1 MTRILLPTVTFTI
14 MLCLALMYAS
24 PVFAQPPVM
33 VEALQPLD
41 NPPLWA
47 LLERQAIDAM
57 DRAAPVILERYTNPD
72 GTLMWPTSPDFQS
85 IDALDDAYESV
96 HNWPLLYLLGGD
108 ERILGLARE
117 QFDSITRRMT
127 NHDTGNGYPMVVK
140 EYQPAYDWF
149 HQGEGNMLFYLL
161 SMADPTDGKTVERA
175 RRFAGL
181 FLNEDAD
188 APNYDPEHKIIRCA
202 HNGSKGPGFWNF
214 DGSPIWTMPGYGLPF
229 HDVQG
234 CETVADLKNPEV
246 KRRMG
251 RIASERRGR
260 GDAVVNLSATS
271 LVSNAFLLTGE
282 EKYRAWVKEY
292 VDAWRDRTQQN
303 DGIVPDNV
311 GLSGKIGEHI
321 DGKWYGSNYGW
332 TWPHGWES
340 VGLAVTV
347 AAENTAL
354 LLQDPEYISFPRSQ
368 VDVLIE
374 NGIEQDGALY
384 VPAKYGDPGR
394 VNYRP
399 WSFLRVLRN
408 DDGKE
413 SGPGVDQHET
423 VGTAVQK
430 NGWFDFM
437 VMHPLYLA
445 HIWTVSQDP
454 ADLARER
461 KLRGKSPV
469 DKISIPAWHHLKDK
483 GGHDGNWLAYLQGE
497 YPYFPEEM
505 LRYNLSQ
512 VYGRLAFMQRDT
524 DDPMRYGDSYF
535 MARNPVTCE
544 GLVQLTMGGPLPL
557 YNGGLL
563 MTQVRHFDAD
573 RRRPGLPEDVAA
585 LVSRVADDGITLNL
599 VNLSPDQPRTLVVQ
613 AGAMGEHTF
622 HDVSYMDGADRK
634 TVPVDSR
641 HLTVTMKPASRI
653 VLELDMER
661 FVNDPTYLGP
671 WE

>member
-1 MTRILLPTVTFTI
+1 MNCVLVFRIAFSVLLLLTAPSMAAVLGQSLVT
-14 MLCLALMYAS
+14 
-24 PVFAQPPVM
+24 
-33 VEALQPLD
+33 VEAPEPLGY
-41 NPPLWA
+41 PPAWA
-47 LLERQAIDAM
+47 LLERQVIDTM

-96 HNWPLLYLLGGD
+96 HNWPLFYLLGGD
-108 ERILGLARE
+108 ERLLRLARE
-117 QFDSITRRMT
+117 QFESITRRMAK
-127 NHDTGNGYPMVVK
+127 HDTGKDYPMVVK

-149 HQGEGNMLFYLL
+149 HQGEGNMLFYML
-161 SMADPTDGKTVERA
+161 SMADPADPITIDRA
-175 RRFAGL
+175 RRFAGF
-181 FLNEDAD
+181 FLNEDPG

-202 HNGSKGPGFWNF
+202 HNGSMGPGFWNF
-214 DGSPIWTMPGYGLPF
+214 DGSPIWTLPGYGLPF
-229 HDVQG
+229 YDVPG
-234 CETVADLKNPEV
+234 CEAVEDLNDHEV

-260 GDAVVNLSATS
+260 GDAVVNLSTTT
-271 LVSNAFLLTGE
+271 LVSNAYLLTGE
-282 EKYRAWVKEY
+282 EKYRGWVKEY
-292 VDAWRDRTQQN
+292 VDAWRERTRLN
-303 DGIVPDNV
+303 GGIVPDNV

-347 AAENTAL
+347 AAENAAL
-354 LLQDPEYISFPRSQ
+354 LLKDPEYISFPRSQ

-374 NGIEQDGALY
+374 NGIEHGGVLY
-384 VPAKYGDPGR
+384 IPAKYGDPGKVR
-394 VNYRP
+394 YRP
-399 WSFLRVLRN
+399 WSFIRVLRN
-408 DDGKE
+408 EDGKE
-413 SGPGVDQHET
+413 PGSGVDPQET
-423 VGTAVQK
+423 LGTAVQK

-454 ADLARER
+454 SDLLRER
-461 KLRGKSPV
+461 KLRGKSP
-469 DKISIPAWHHLKDK
+469 INEITIPAWHHLKDK
-483 GGHDGNWLAYLQGE
+483 GGHDGNWLAYLQSE
-497 YPYFPEEM
+497 YPDFPEEI
-505 LRYNLSQ
+505 LRHNLSQ

-524 DDPMRYGDSYF
+524 ENPGHYGDSYF

-563 MTQVRHFDAD
+563 MTQVRYFDAD
-573 RRRPGLPEDVAA
+573 RRRPGLPLDVAA
-585 LVSRVADDGITLNL
+585 LVPRISNDGIIVHL
-599 VNLSPDQPRTLVVQ
+599 VNLSPDQARSLVVQ

-622 HDVSYMDGADRK
+622 LDASYMDGADRK
-634 TVPVDSR
+634 TVTVYGR
-641 HLTVTMKPASRI
+641 HLMVTMKPATRI
-653 VLELDMER
+653 ILELRMER
-661 FVNDPTYLGP
+661 FVNDPTYRGP